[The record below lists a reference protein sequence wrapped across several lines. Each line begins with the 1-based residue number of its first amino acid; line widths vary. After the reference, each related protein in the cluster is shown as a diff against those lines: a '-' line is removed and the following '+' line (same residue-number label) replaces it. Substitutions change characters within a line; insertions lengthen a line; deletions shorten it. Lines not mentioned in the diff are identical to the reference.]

1 MPTPIYL
8 NDKRYP
14 MTLNDYQKSAQ
25 ETAIYPNDNNISYLA
40 LAICGE
46 AGELADKVKKVIRD
60 KHGQFYQ
67 PDIAAIALELGD
79 IMWYAANLAHTLG
92 FSLEDIA
99 RMNLDKIKDRVARG
113 TLQGNGD
120 YR

>member
-1 MPTPIYL
+1 
-8 NDKRYP
+8 

-67 PDIAAIALELGD
+67 PDIAAIALELGE

-99 RMNLDKIKDRVARG
+99 RMNLGKIKDRVARG